1 MSLFSFLAKKNI
13 YSEPLD
19 NASLRKLQATYE
31 RNEEEG
37 EEEAKKLIDAFPD
50 SAFLSHV
57 LAQFALKREDW
68 VSALAYSSMALS
80 LDPDNPNHYRLL
92 AFIMDKNGFN
102 DFSRVLTQIGVGKYV
117 HLTGSKPSVSPP
129 S

>member
-1 MSLFSFLAKKNI
+1 LTKKNI

-19 NASLRKLQATYE
+19 NATLRKLQAIYE

-37 EEEAKKLIDAFPD
+37 EEEAKKLIEAFPD
-50 SAFLSHV
+50 SALLSHV

-68 VSALAYSSMALS
+68 ASALVYASMALS
-80 LDPDNPNHYRLL
+80 LDPDNPNRYRLL
-92 AFIMDKNGFN
+92 AFVMDKNGFN
-102 DFSRVLTQIGVGKYV
+102 NFSRLLTQIGVEKYV